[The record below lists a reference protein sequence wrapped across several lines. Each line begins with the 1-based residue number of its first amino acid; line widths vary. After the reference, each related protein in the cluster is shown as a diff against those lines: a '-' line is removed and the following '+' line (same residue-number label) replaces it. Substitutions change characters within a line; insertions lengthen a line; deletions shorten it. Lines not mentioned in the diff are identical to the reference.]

1 MRGSRRVSL
10 EHNFSGSEG
19 ESSRDRV
26 PMGCQVV
33 FSRWNDSH
41 PGFRGPTPG
50 GFRRSARNV
59 GACCR
64 APLLPALQ
72 TRSYG
77 STSGETIPEKF
88 SSFHFLLHIVSKQN
102 RGVRDRLIGDNY
114 SEIRFEKRVQNQ
126 PESRQHGNLSEDRRS

>member
-1 MRGSRRVSL
+1 FDHRPGCKQRDVVGVWLDGGQDLSGMRGSRRVSL

-33 FSRWNDSH
+33 FSRWNYSH

-102 RGVRDRLIGDNY
+102 RGVSPDF
-114 SEIRFEKRVQNQ
+114 S
-126 PESRQHGNLSEDRRS
+126 PEE